1 MFGVSSPGTLEATFY
16 SPFGE
21 ELSHVNL
28 QAVDPRE
35 MVRLE
40 KSVPLPP
47 NAFRVS
53 ILVRDTD
60 GENRGFLGN
69 VVFK

>member
-1 MFGVSSPGTLEATFY
+1 MFSPGTLEAAFY
-16 SPFGE
+16 SAFGE
-21 ELSHVNL
+21 ELRHVNL

-35 MVRLE
+35 VVRLE

-47 NAFRVS
+47 TAFRVS

-69 VVFK
+69 VVLR